1 MKRYSLTESPVTP
14 TLVRFAVPLMLSAL
28 LQSLYGATDL
38 FVVGQYADAAAVS
51 GVSIGTQLMSTVT
64 MLIYSVS
71 MGGTV
76 LLGNCIGEKNDAGAA
91 RAVGTMTVLFA
102 LITAVLTPLML
113 FGAKAGVALMQTP
126 AEAVADTRSYVRIC
140 SLGLPFII
148 GYNAVSGVFRGL
160 GDSKTPVYF
169 VAMACGVNIAAD
181 FLLVG
186 RFGMGA
192 SGAALATVGAQGLSF
207 LAALGY
213 MIKSGF
219 PFPFSAREHLRLHG
233 PSLRRILRV
242 GGPLALQNTT
252 IHLSFLIIT
261 AIINTMGLVASAAVG
276 VVEKI
281 LSFAFLPPD
290 AFAGA
295 VAAMTAQNM
304 GANKPKRATD
314 ALWRGIAFSLA
325 FGLLFFAYCNIAPRS
340 LTGIFTR
347 DRAVIEAAA
356 GYLRTYSLDCAMVSF
371 VFCFNS
377 YFSGQGNAVISM
389 IHNMAATFLVRIPL
403 TLLMSRLPNTTMVH
417 MGLAAPAASLLSV
430 FICAGY
436 FLWLRRKREK
446 TTG

>member
-1 MKRYSLTESPVTP
+1 MKRITVESRAAMMLDQPLTRVIPR
-14 TLVRFAVPLMLSAL
+14 LAVPTIISML
-28 LQSLYGATDL
+28 
-38 FVVGQYADAAAVS
+38 V
-51 GVSIGTQLMSTVT
+51 
-64 MLIYSVS
+64 
-71 MGGTV
+71 
-76 LLGNCIGEKNDAGAA
+76 
-91 RAVGTMTVLFA
+91 
-102 LITAVLTPLML
+102 TAVYNM
-113 FGAKAGVALMQTP
+113 
-126 AEAVADTRSYVRIC
+126 ADS
-140 SLGLPFII
+140 
-148 GYNAVSGVFRGL
+148 
-160 GDSKTPVYF
+160 YF
-169 VAMACGVNIAAD
+169 VA
-181 FLLVG
+181 
-186 RFGMGA
+186 
-192 SGAALATVGAQGLSF
+192 
-207 LAALGY
+207 
-213 MIKSGF
+213 
-219 PFPFSAREHLRLHG
+219 
-233 PSLRRILRV
+233 RIS
-242 GGPLALQNTT
+242 TE
-252 IHLSFLIIT
+252 
-261 AIINTMGLVASAAVG
+261 ASAAVG

-325 FGLLFFAYCNIAPRS
+325 FGLLVFAYCNIAPRS

-377 YFSGQGNAVISM
+377 YFSGQGTAVISM

-446 TTG
+446 TAG